1 MSEAFTQFEQRL
13 SNLER
18 KHKRLAKGYVAR
30 IDPNGL
36 IRVAPKRHAGRTRAR
51 LLAGIILGFFVFKIM
66 TLIIVGPV
74 TYESRVEELRAGT
87 IPEQISAWIMQADPL
102 SEKIAKY
109 IISFAR

>member
-13 SNLER
+13 NNLER
-18 KHKRLAKGYVAR
+18 KHKRLAKGYVAS
-30 IDPNGL
+30 IGPNGL
-36 IRVAPKRHAGRTRAR
+36 IRVSPKRSGGRTRTR
-51 LLAGIILGFFVFKIM
+51 LLAGILLGFFVFKIM

-74 TYESRVEELRAGT
+74 TYESRVDELRAGT
-87 IPEQISAWIMQADPL
+87 VPEQISAWIMQADPL